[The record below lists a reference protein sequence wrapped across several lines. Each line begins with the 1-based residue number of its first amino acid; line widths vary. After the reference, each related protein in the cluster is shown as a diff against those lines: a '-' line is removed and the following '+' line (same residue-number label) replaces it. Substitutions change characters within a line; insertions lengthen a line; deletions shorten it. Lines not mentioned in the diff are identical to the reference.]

1 MGPQGF
7 WGSGRP
13 SKRWVVK
20 NSAPCQRNRFRP
32 ETTSLGVATVMDPV
46 AIHLKAIDEWELKV
60 NKEVIDANIGAE
72 GTPIVI
78 LDDCPLIG
86 DISVTHSR
94 LRKP

>member
-1 MGPQGF
+1 
-7 WGSGRP
+7 
-13 SKRWVVK
+13 
-20 NSAPCQRNRFRP
+20 
-32 ETTSLGVATVMDPV
+32 MDPV

-78 LDDCPLIG
+78 LGDCPLIG